1 MTPESK
7 QKRVSFCKHH
17 LDMNT
22 CWNNIIFS
30 DESWFELGMSRQYVW
45 RHFIDYGD
53 DVCIAKK
60 AHPEK
65 IMIWG
70 AVGYNYKSP
79 LIFIDGQI
87 NGDYYL
93 NNIIRNSGFLESVA
107 KSFPDNNWI
116 LQQDNARPHIR
127 RDIVEAMRNL
137 NIKLLDNWPLYSPD
151 LNIIEVIWAIMK
163 SKIKCKNPNNKEELK
178 RTIQEVWD
186 NLSLATINSLIAQM
200 PRRLQQAITNNGTTI
215 THLE

>member
-1 MTPESK
+1 
-7 QKRVSFCKHH
+7 
-17 LDMNT
+17 
-22 CWNNIIFS
+22 
-30 DESWFELGMSRQYVW
+30 
-45 RHFIDYGD
+45 
-53 DVCIAKK
+53 
-60 AHPEK
+60 
-65 IMIWG
+65 MIWG

-137 NIKLLDNWPLYSPD
+137 NIKLLDNWPPYSPD
-151 LNIIEVIWAIMK
+151 LNIIEVIWAIME
-163 SKIKCKNPNNKEELK
+163 SKIKCKNPKNKEELK

-186 NLSLATINSLIAQM
+186 NLSLQQSIA
-200 PRRLQQAITNNGTTI
+200 
-215 THLE
+215 